1 MAIQTTQLTST
12 SVSTVYTSSGNSAIT
27 TVYFCN
33 TSGATVQANVYAV
46 ASGGTAT
53 AATQIYSQLT
63 IAGYDTY
70 IMEMERLLY
79 VDGDTLQVKSS
90 ATNGLTV
97 TVSYTGI

>member
-46 ASGGTAT
+46 ASGGTPT